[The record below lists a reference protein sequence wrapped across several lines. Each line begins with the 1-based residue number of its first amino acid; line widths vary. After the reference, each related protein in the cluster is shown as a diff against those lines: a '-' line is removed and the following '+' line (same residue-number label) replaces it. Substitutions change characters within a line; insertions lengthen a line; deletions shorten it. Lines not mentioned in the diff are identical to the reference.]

1 MLWEVYRANLGVPL
15 VGIGGI
21 TTANDAIEYMIV
33 GASAVE
39 IGTANLIDPEA
50 SVKVVEGVRAYC
62 SENRIKNISEI
73 VGTLKC

>member
-1 MLWEVYRANLGVPL
+1 MVWEVYRANLGVPL

-33 GASAVE
+33 GASAVQ

-50 SVKVVEGVRAYC
+50 SVRVVEGVRKYC
-62 SENRIKNISEI
+62 KENGIKNISEL